1 MSVMIQDFCNP
12 VLFFF
17 PLTTLF
23 PPSED
28 LAVCVR
34 CRRKMPDDVK
44 IVDDPNF
51 KPKPDSTEVLASK
64 KALRLARLP
73 GKSRRRGGN
82 PDEPVI

>member
-1 MSVMIQDFCNP
+1 MIQYFCNH
-12 VLFFF
+12 VLFIF